1 MNINKEEQ
9 RILASLEAGEW
20 QSIENVTEEI
30 NRYRSY
36 AANQLGKS
44 VEIVLSNEDYD
55 RLTRLADSFGKST
68 EGLSQ
73 EILLKFLN
81 GELIEKIA

>member
-1 MNINKEEQ
+1 MAINKEEQ

-20 QSIENVTEEI
+20 QSVENVTEEI

>member
-30 NRYRSY
+30 NCYRSY

>member
-1 MNINKEEQ
+1 MASDKEEQ

-20 QSIENVTEEI
+20 QSVEDVTDET

-44 VEIVLSNEDYD
+44 VEIVLSNKDYD
-55 RLTRLADSFGKST
+55 RLSSLAQDSGKST
-68 EGLSQ
+68 KSLTQ
-73 EILLKFLN
+73 EILLKFLR
-81 GELIEKIA
+81 GELIEKIT

>member
-1 MNINKEEQ
+1 MAIDKEEQ

-20 QSIENVTEEI
+20 RSVENVTDET
-30 NRYRSY
+30 NRYHSY

-44 VEIVLSNEDYD
+44 VEIVLSNEDYG
-55 RLTRLADSFGKST
+55 RLSSLAQDSGKST
-68 EGLSQ
+68 KSLTQ

-81 GELIEKIA
+81 GELVKKIS

>member
-20 QSIENVTEEI
+20 QSVENVTEEI